1 MLPKTIQNLIS
12 ELSKFPSVGPRTA
25 ARYVF
30 WLLKQPNAE
39 VEKLGETIKNLKS
52 QLRLCK
58 TCFNYSDQ
66 DICAICSDSKRSKTT
81 ICVVEDPLDIPP
93 IERTSKYNGV
103 YHVLGGLIN
112 PQKDIGPENLRVKE
126 LIQRVK
132 DPASPA
138 QEIIIALNP
147 TTYGDATSL
156 HLVSL
161 LKPMTIK
168 TTRLAR
174 GLPTGADMEYA
185 DEITLSQALDNRTEY

>member
-1 MLPKTIQNLIS
+1 MLPKSIQNLIS
-12 ELSKFPSVGPRTA
+12 ELSRFPSVGPRTA

-39 VEKLGETIKNLKS
+39 VERLGETIKNLKS

-58 TCFNYSDQ
+58 ICFNYSDQ
-66 DICAICSDSKRSKTT
+66 EFCSICADTKRDRGT
-81 ICVVEDPLDIPP
+81 ICLVEDPLDIPP
-93 IERTSKYNGV
+93 LERTNKYTGV

-126 LIQRVK
+126 LMRRIQNP
-132 DPASPA
+132 DAPAK
-138 QEIIIALNP
+138 EIIIALNP

-156 HLVSL
+156 HLANL
-161 LKPMTIK
+161 LKSVPIK